1 MAAVRPT
8 ALTPTSPS
16 AARLR
21 APSWRDPRL
30 VVGLLLVLASVLVGA
45 RVVSAADSTVPVW
58 VAARTLVPGQEIT
71 AADVR
76 AVRVHLEGGAG
87 GYLSAREEPPQ
98 GAVALR
104 QVTSGDLVPRSAVG
118 SASALTTR
126 PVGLPVT
133 GPLPSGLVAGAL
145 VDVWVTPAPAR
156 PGAPALAAPAS
167 TSAAASGAGGAQD
180 ASGPHQLATGAVV
193 QEVVT
198 EGGSFATGR
207 GGLVQVELPP
217 AQLQQAL
224 QALAAEAT
232 VSLVLVPGSS
242 PAGR

>member
-1 MAAVRPT
+1 MAATRPT
-8 ALTPTSPS
+8 ALTPASPP

-30 VVGLLLVLASVLVGA
+30 VVGLLLVLASVLAGA

-58 VAARTLVPGQEIT
+58 VAASTLVPGQEIT
-71 AADVR
+71 AADLR
-76 AVRVHLEGGAG
+76 AVRVHLEGGTG
-87 GYLSAREEPPQ
+87 GYLPADERAPQ

-104 QVTSGDLVPRSAVG
+104 EVTSGDLLPRSAVG
-118 SASALTTR
+118 SASALATR

-156 PGAPALAAPAS
+156 LGASPVTAAGTS
-167 TSAAASGAGGAQD
+167 TTTGAGAQG
-180 ASGPHQLATGAVV
+180 ASGPHQLATSAVV
-193 QEVVT
+193 HEVVT
-198 EGGSFATGR
+198 DGGSFATGR
-207 GGLVQVELPP
+207 GGLVQVDLPP

>member
-8 ALTPTSPS
+8 ALTPTALTPTAPL

-30 VVGLLLVLASVLVGA
+30 VVGLVLVLASVLAGA
-45 RVVSAADSTVPVW
+45 KVVSAADTTTPVW
-58 VAARTLVPGQEIT
+58 VAAHTLVPGQEIT

-87 GYLSAREEPPQ
+87 GYLPAQAPPPE
-98 GAVALR
+98 GSVALR
-104 QVTSGDLVPRSAVG
+104 EVSSGDLLPRTSVG
-118 SASALTTR
+118 SAAALVTR

-156 PGAPALAAPAS
+156 GAAPVAV
-167 TSAAASGAGGAQD
+167 TAAPSAAQEP
-180 ASGPHQLATGAVV
+180 SGPHQLASSAVV

-198 EGGSFATGR
+198 DGGSFATGR
-207 GGLVQVELPP
+207 GGLVQVQLPP
-217 AQLQQAL
+217 AELQQAL
-224 QALAAEAT
+224 AALATDAT
-232 VSLVLVPGSS
+232 VSLVLVPGST
-242 PAGR
+242 PAGS

>member
-8 ALTPTSPS
+8 ALTPASPL

-30 VVGLLLVLASVLVGA
+30 VVGLVLVLASVLVGA

-58 VAARTLVPGQEIT
+58 VAAHTLVPGEEIT
-71 AADVR
+71 AEDVR

-87 GYLSAREEPPQ
+87 GYLAADAQPPH

-104 QVTSGDLVPRSAVG
+104 EVGSGDLLPRSAVG
-118 SASALTTR
+118 SAAALTTR

-145 VDVWVTPAPAR
+145 VDVWVTPAPTR
-156 PGAPALAAPAS
+156 GAPVAAAAAAGGP
-167 TSAAASGAGGAQD
+167 SAAAQEV
-180 ASGPHQLATGAVV
+180 SGPRQLAAAAVV

-207 GGLVQVELPP
+207 GGLVQVQLPP
-217 AQLQQAL
+217 AELQQAL
-224 QALAAEAT
+224 QALADGAT
-232 VSLVLVPGSS
+232 VSLVLVPGSA

>member
-1 MAAVRPT
+1 MAAARPT
-8 ALTPTSPS
+8 ATTPSPQL

-30 VVGLLLVLASVLVGA
+30 VVGLVLVLASVLVGA

-58 VAARTLVPGQEIT
+58 VAAHTLVPGQEIT
-71 AADVR
+71 TADVR

-87 GYLSAREEPPQ
+87 GYLPAHEQPPH

-104 QVTSGDLVPRSAVG
+104 EVSSGDLLPRSAVG
-118 SASALTTR
+118 SAAALTTR

-145 VDVWVTPAPAR
+145 VDVWVTPAPVR
-156 PGAPALAAPAS
+156 GAVPAVTS
-167 TSAAASGAGGAQD
+167 TTTAASGGAAAAAPDAGG
-180 ASGPHQLATGAVV
+180 PRQLATAAVV

-207 GGLVQVELPP
+207 GGLVQVQLPP

-224 QALAAEAT
+224 QALATEAT
-232 VSLVLVPGSS
+232 VSLVLVPGST
-242 PAGR
+242 PAGS

>member
-8 ALTPTSPS
+8 ALLVPTPPP

-30 VVGLLLVLASVLVGA
+30 VVGLVLVLASVLAGA

-58 VAARTLVPGQEIT
+58 VAAHTLVPGQAIT

-76 AVRVHLEGGAG
+76 AVRVHLADGVG
-87 GYLSAREEPPQ
+87 GYLSADQPPAQ

-104 QVTSGDLVPRSAVG
+104 EVTSGDLLPRTAVG

-126 PVGLPVT
+126 PVGLPVS
-133 GPLPSGLVAGAL
+133 GALPSGLVAGSL
-145 VDVWVTPAPAR
+145 VDVWVTPALTR
-156 PGAPALAAPAS
+156 GAVVPVTPVTTGATAGDG
-167 TSAAASGAGGAQD
+167 TGDAASG
-180 ASGPHQLATGAVV
+180 PRQLAASAVV

-198 EGGSFATGR
+198 DSGSFATGR
-207 GGLVQVELPP
+207 GAQVQVELPP

-224 QALAAEAT
+224 QALADGAT

>member
-1 MAAVRPT
+1 MAATRPT
-8 ALTPTSPS
+8 ALTPASPP
-16 AARLR
+16 AVRLR

-30 VVGLLLVLASVLVGA
+30 VVGLLLVLASVLAGA

-58 VAARTLVPGQEIT
+58 VAASTLVPGQEIT
-71 AADVR
+71 AADLR
-76 AVRVHLEGGAG
+76 AVRVHLEGGTG
-87 GYLSAREEPPQ
+87 GYLPADEQAPQ

-104 QVTSGDLVPRSAVG
+104 EVTSGDLLPRSAVG
-118 SASALTTR
+118 SASALATR

-156 PGAPALAAPAS
+156 LGTTPVTAAGTSTTGA
-167 TSAAASGAGGAQD
+167 GAQD
-180 ASGPHQLATGAVV
+180 ATGPHQLATSAVV
-193 QEVVT
+193 HEVVT
-198 EGGSFATGR
+198 DGGSFATGR
-207 GGLVQVELPP
+207 GGTVQVDLPP